1 MSHYSKR
8 IVYNLR
14 ENLNVDWAR
23 KQREIQK
30 RKNYEE
36 NQQKIGQNILNIEKT
51 EEEFDWD
58 QVKIPGLAI
67 KGSTPQEM
75 MTSYINWL
83 TKYKLLGVSIAY
95 LFREHQGLVTKNAII
110 KESMK
115 YYHVS
120 IPSL

>member
-1 MSHYSKR
+1 M
-8 IVYNLR
+8 R

-23 KQREIQK
+23 KQRELQK
-30 RKNYEE
+30 RRNYEE

-58 QVKIPGLAI
+58 QVKIPGLAV

-83 TKYKLLGVSIAY
+83 TEYKLLGVSMPY
-95 LFREHQGLVTKNAII
+95 LSRGHQDSVIKSVII
-110 KESMK
+110 GESMK
-115 YYHVS
+115 
-120 IPSL
+120 